1 VAPPKES
8 KPSHSLFNQ
17 RLDRAV
23 LATYFL
29 GGIAPIGAL
38 GWVVHHYVMPAEED
52 LLAFGWLAGVMFL
65 GVLSLG
71 VSLAL
76 RRITRNAVEQMDADN
91 QGLQTMLDASS
102 ELAAE
107 THADVVLGR
116 LAVHAGAVSPSGT
129 PVILHAPL
137 GDKALEAV
145 GHDGTVRDELLALAE
160 EAIGEGQPAVGS
172 GAAAGR
178 IAVPFGVVGGDRG
191 AILVP
196 ESMNGQAL
204 DALTTVARMA
214 GTAIQRG
221 VLQDTQRNFFVHV
234 TDLIVSALDAHVVGR
249 EGHANQTARTANR
262 IGRTLGLDDAQ
273 MEQLHFGALLHDIG
287 MLKIAPE
294 HHMDLRAVRSH
305 ALIGARMLQRIRLW
319 ESVAP
324 IVLHHHEWFDGT
336 GYPEGKIGTDI
347 PLEARIMAVAD
358 AADAMVRSD
367 GDRPGMSVEDI
378 VREVQA
384 GRGSQFDPDVVDAF
398 AGLAERGELE
408 L

>member
-8 KPSHSLFNQ
+8 RPSHSLFNQ

-38 GWVVHHYVMPAEED
+38 GWVVHHYVVPAEQD

-76 RRITRNAVEQMDADN
+76 RRITRNAVTQMDADN
-91 QGLQTMLDASS
+91 RGLQTMLTASS

-107 THADVVLGR
+107 THADVVLER
-116 LAVHAGAVSPSGT
+116 LAVHAEAVSPTGT
-129 PVILHAPL
+129 PVILHAPV

-145 GHDGTVRDELLALAE
+145 GREGTVREELRALAE
-160 EAIGEGQPAVGS
+160 EAIEEGQPAVGS

-178 IAVPFGVVGGDRG
+178 IAVPFGLPGDDRG

-196 ESMNGQAL
+196 ESVNGQAL

-249 EGHANQTARTANR
+249 EGHATQTARTANR
-262 IGRTLGLDDAQ
+262 IGRTLGLDDAR

-305 ALIGARMLQRIRLW
+305 ALIGARMLQRIRMW

-336 GYPEGKIGTDI
+336 GYPEGKMGADI

-367 GDRPGMSVEDI
+367 GDRPGMAVDDI

-398 AGLAERGELE
+398 AALAEQGDLE